1 MKKILTGV
9 IGCVF
14 LFVIFSFLFPMST
27 VKSTVNLY
35 WILNHRPFVTYLAC
49 ERVLNR
55 AASKDTVYSDVS
67 RYMDEGTY
75 NNLSVKTK
83 SFYHDGQPWDDT
95 VHVIHQQQDKDDPRL
110 SYVDFIEY
118 STKKESIKW
127 IRLRQL
133 AVLAEGDSWKVIKYI
148 EPIDSTWYAPT
159 YFEHVYS
166 AILPDVK
173 K

>member
-35 WILNHRPFVTYLAC
+35 WILNHRPFVTYVDC

-55 AASKDTVYSDVS
+55 AASKDTVYADVS

-95 VHVIHQQQDKDDPRL
+95 VHAIQQQKEKDADA
-110 SYVDFIEY
+110 S
-118 STKKESIKW
+118 
-127 IRLRQL
+127 
-133 AVLAEGDSWKVIKYI
+133 
-148 EPIDSTWYAPT
+148 
-159 YFEHVYS
+159 
-166 AILPDVK
+166 
-173 K
+173 